1 MWHDHRTAWQAFNHH
16 AAWWIVTIMVVALIQ
31 LVAVFNVRLAIIT
44 APIVTAP
51 GVGRN
56 LGNTQAQAE
65 QDCQHTG

>member
-1 MWHDHRTAWQAFNHH
+1 
-16 AAWWIVTIMVVALIQ
+16 
-31 LVAVFNVRLAIIT
+31 VFNVRLAIITAPIVT